1 MPLCCYAAMQLV
13 LRRPI
18 TILLLLTVTV
28 IIAALTMSVTGKSYS
43 KVDPIPFEDLRH
55 LAHRLEHKP
64 MATTTLS
71 IIILPVIGNM
81 LLFLPW
87 GFLMFITLYSV
98 ERPTVQTYV
107 LTILLG
113 ISFSSAIE
121 AVQYF
126 LPSRVADVND
136 IIWNS
141 TGTLIGAILGHARL
155 RLRFEFE

>member
-1 MPLCCYAAMQLV
+1 MQLTV
-13 LRRPI
+13 RKPI
-18 TILLLLTVTV
+18 TILLLLAVT
-28 IIAALTMSVTGKSYS
+28 IGIAALTTSITGKSYS

-71 IIILPVIGNM
+71 IIVLPVIGNL

-113 ISFSSAIE
+113 VSFSSGIE

-141 TGTLIGAILGHARL
+141 AGTLIGALLGHARL

>member
-1 MPLCCYAAMQLV
+1 MQLLV
-13 LRRPI
+13 KKPI
-18 TILLLLTVTV
+18 TILLLLAIT
-28 IIAALTMSVTGKSYS
+28 IGIAALTTSITGKSYS

-71 IIILPVIGNM
+71 IIILPVIGNT

-87 GFLMFITLYSV
+87 GFLMFISLYSV
-98 ERPTVQTYV
+98 DRPTVQTYV

-113 ISFSSAIE
+113 LSFSSAIE

-141 TGTLIGAILGHARL
+141 AGTLLGALLGHARL
-155 RLRFEFE
+155 RVRFEFE